1 MPAPTPRA
9 RARDLGIEIGLL
21 PTGPGNAITDVPG
34 VLVGHTTVWRDE
46 PDPPAG
52 RGVART
58 GVTAIVPGPVGEVVR
73 NGRAAGV
80 AVLNGAGE
88 LTSAIQVR
96 EWGVLETPILLT
108 STMQV
113 GRAWDAIVELLA
125 ELEPSVGRDVV
136 TIPMVGECDDSW
148 LNDARRTQIS
158 PEDVRA
164 AVLDATAGPVAEG
177 AVGAGTG
184 MICCEWKGGIG
195 TASRVVEGPCT
206 VGVLLL
212 TNFGSADRLTVD
224 GVPVGRTL
232 RPPPEPSPDGGDAG
246 SCIGIVA
253 TDAPCSPAQLERLA
267 RRVGLG
273 LARAGSVARHGSGE
287 IFAAFSTAARD
298 GVRLIDDAALNP
310 LFAAVVEASEE
321 AVINSLC
328 AADTVRGAH
337 GHTVHG
343 LPLDEVQALLRA
355 AGRLRAE
362 VS

>member
-1 MPAPTPRA
+1 VPAPAPRA

-21 PTGPGNAITDVPG
+21 PPGPDNAITDVPG
-34 VLVGHTTVWRDE
+34 VLVGHATVWREE

-58 GVTAIVPGPVGEVVR
+58 GVTAIVPGRVTDVVR
-73 NGRAAGV
+73 DGRAAGV

-96 EWGVLETPILLT
+96 EWGVIETPVLLT

-113 GRAWDAIVELLA
+113 GRAWDAVVELLA

-136 TIPMVGECDDSW
+136 VIPMVGECDDSW

-158 PEDVRA
+158 ADDVRA
-164 AVLDATAGPVAEG
+164 AVHGATAGPVAEG

-184 MICCEWKGGIG
+184 MICSEWKGGIG
-195 TASRVVEGPCT
+195 TASRVVDGPFT
-206 VGVLLL
+206 AGVLLL

-232 RPPPEPSPDGGDAG
+232 RPPAGPSRESGDAG

-253 TDAPCSPAQLERLA
+253 TDAPCSSSQLERLA

-287 IFAAFSTAARD
+287 IFAAFSTATPGGEQPID
-298 GVRLIDDAALNP
+298 GAALNP
-310 LFAAVVEASEE
+310 LFAAVVEAAEE
-321 AVINSLC
+321 AVVNSLC
-328 AADTVRGAH
+328 VADTVVGAH

-343 LPLDEVQALLRA
+343 LPLEDVQGLLRS
-355 AGRLRAE
+355 AGRLHA
-362 VS
+362 

>member
-1 MPAPTPRA
+1 
-9 RARDLGIEIGLL
+9 
-21 PTGPGNAITDVPG
+21 
-34 VLVGHTTVWRDE
+34 
-46 PDPPAG
+46 
-52 RGVART
+52 
-58 GVTAIVPGPVGEVVR
+58 
-73 NGRAAGV
+73 
-80 AVLNGAGE
+80 
-88 LTSAIQVR
+88 
-96 EWGVLETPILLT
+96 
-108 STMQV
+108 
-113 GRAWDAIVELLA
+113 
-125 ELEPSVGRDVV
+125 
-136 TIPMVGECDDSW
+136 MVGECDDSW

-158 PEDVRA
+158 AEDVRA
-164 AVLDATAGPVAEG
+164 AVLGATAGPVAEG

-195 TASRVVEGPCT
+195 TASRVVEGRFT
-206 VGVLLL
+206 IGVLLL

-287 IFAAFSTAARD
+287 IFAAFSTATRAGMRP
-298 GVRLIDDAALNP
+298 IDDATLNP
-310 LFAAVVEASEE
+310 MFAAVVETAEE

-328 AADTVRGAH
+328 AADTVSGAR

-343 LPLDEVQALLRA
+343 LPIDEVQALLRA
-355 AGRLRAE
+355 AGRLRE
-362 VS
+362 